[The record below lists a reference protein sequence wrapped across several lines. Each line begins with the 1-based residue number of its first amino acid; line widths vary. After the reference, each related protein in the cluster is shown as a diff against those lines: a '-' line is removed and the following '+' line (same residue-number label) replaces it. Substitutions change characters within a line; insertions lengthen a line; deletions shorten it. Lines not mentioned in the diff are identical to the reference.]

1 MLRKCLPPSGYTS
14 CRRNFPGASA
24 SARRGYKSLVL
35 NTVKH
40 LLHKC
45 SHPLFLRAYYLKYLV
60 CELRRDENCRRQM
73 GIRPFID
80 LNLPA
85 LKRSDTLFILAS
97 GSSINQI
104 SPSRWKVIAQ
114 HDTIGFNYWPI
125 HSFVPTMYFL
135 EAIATNHPHDM
146 FPAFCRIAKQR
157 AKDYNNVVKV
167 VTELRRA
174 LPAKRFAGSEELPG
188 PWYTLHTFPVAA
200 STEAEFAYGLRYL
213 RTKGLFD
220 PADRFNLVFKQAS
233 TLSSLISLAIR
244 MQYRTIVLC
253 GVDLNHSEYFYQ
265 DATLYPETAALEFSP
280 RNAPHAINS
289 PIPWRIPIASVILEM
304 KRQLLDPLGIQ
315 IYVEN

>member
-1 MLRKCLPPSGYTS
+1 
-14 CRRNFPGASA
+14 
-24 SARRGYKSLVL
+24 
-35 NTVKH
+35 
-40 LLHKC
+40 
-45 SHPLFLRAYYLKYLV
+45 LFLRAFYLKYLLG
-60 CELRRDENCRRQM
+60 ELRRDEYCRRKM

-80 LNLPA
+80 LDLRA
-85 LKRSDTLFILAS
+85 LKRSDTLFVLAS
-97 GSSINQI
+97 GSSINQML
-104 SPSRWKVIAQ
+104 PSRWKVIGQ
-114 HDTIGFNYWPI
+114 HDSVGFNYWPI

-135 EAIATNHPHDM
+135 ETISTNHPREM

-157 AKDYNNVVKV
+157 AKDYKDVVKV
-167 VTELRRA
+167 VTELHRA

-213 RTKGLFD
+213 RSKGLFD
-220 PADRFNLVFKQAS
+220 PADRFSLVFKQAS

-244 MQYRTIVLC
+244 MRYKAVVLC

-289 PIPWRIPIASVILEM
+289 PLPWRIPIASVILEM
-304 KRQLLDPLGIQ
+304 KRQLLDPAGIQ
-315 IYVEN
+315 IYVENRSSALWPAIAEAPANLFDFPPVVAGAR

>member
-1 MLRKCLPPSGYTS
+1 ML
-14 CRRNFPGASA
+14 
-24 SARRGYKSLVL
+24 KSTQ
-35 NTVKH
+35 N
-40 LLHKC
+40 LLHKL
-45 SHPLFLRAYYLKYLV
+45 SHPLFLRAYYLKYLAA
-60 CELRRDENCRRQM
+60 ELAKDEYTRRQL
-73 GIRPFID
+73 GVRRFGD
-80 LNLPA
+80 LNLSQ
-85 LKRSDTLFILAS
+85 LKRSDTLFVLAS

-104 SPSRWKVIAQ
+104 PAPRWQVIAQ

-167 VTELRRA
+167 VTELHRA

-200 STEAEFAYGLRYL
+200 STEGEFAYGLRYL
-213 RTKGLFD
+213 RSKGLFD

-265 DATLYPETAALEFSP
+265 DASLYPETAALEFSP

-304 KRQLLDPLGIQ
+304 RRQLLDPLGIQ
-315 IYVEN
+315 IYVENRSSALWPNIAEVPNSLFSGQVVTAGAR

>member
-1 MLRKCLPPSGYTS
+1 M
-14 CRRNFPGASA
+14 
-24 SARRGYKSLVL
+24 
-35 NTVKH
+35 
-40 LLHKC
+40 
-45 SHPLFLRAYYLKYLV
+45 FLRAYYLKYLLG
-60 CELRRDENCRRQM
+60 ELRRDEYCRRQM
-73 GIRPFID
+73 GIRPFNQLD
-80 LNLPA
+80 MSA
-85 LKRSDTLFILAS
+85 LKGSDTLFVLAS

-104 SPSRWKVIAQ
+104 SPSRWKTIAE

-125 HSFVPTMYFL
+125 HSFVPRMYFL
-135 EAIATNHPHDM
+135 EAIATNHPHEM

-200 STEAEFAYGLRYL
+200 STEAEFGYGLRYL
-213 RTKGLFD
+213 RSKGLFD
-220 PADRFNLVFKQAS
+220 PADHINLVFKQAS

-244 MQYRTIVLC
+244 MQYQTIVLC

-265 DATLYPETAALEFSP
+265 DATLYPETASLEFSP

-289 PIPWRIPIASVILEM
+289 PMPWRIPIASVILEM
-304 KRQLLDPLGIQ
+304 KRQLLDPAGIQ
-315 IYVEN
+315 IYVENRSSALWPNIAEVPVSLFGSQAVTTEAR